1 MCYIYI
7 TCIHVYIYVYTY
19 IDTLYIVF
27 VHVPTYKYMCLC
39 VNYLCVF
46 LHMHIYCIWV
56 STYIIIHV
64 SMCIYSIC
72 VYIHIE
78 SHILSLFSYACGVSE
93 VIWILITLGFKDLHA
108 YNEVSEVWN
117 PSLDMR
123 VFMFHS
129 CVSHSPV
136 THSLKTISCNIS
148 STPGCCL
155 QPIPWGQK

>member
-1 MCYIYI
+1 MCKLPVCIPTHAYILHMSIYIYYN
-7 TCIHVYIYVYTY
+7 TC
-19 IDTLYIVF
+19 
-27 VHVPTYKYMCLC
+27 K
-39 VNYLCVF
+39 
-46 LHMHIYCIWV
+46 
-56 STYIIIHV
+56 
-64 SMCIYSIC
+64 MCIYSIC

-123 VFMFHS
+123 VFMFHL

-155 QPIPWGQK
+155 RPIL